1 VADYQSGPLG
11 RFYYPATGGSSSL
24 TNLINTGSRLASAA
38 GLYHFTTTTN
48 QVKEATSQVDIG
60 HHYVALDVTGLPVD
74 TDGDGIPDY
83 LEDRNGNGRIGD
95 LLLAAA
101 GASHRECCH
110 DGWRCHLGL
119 QRGHAG
125 RRKHHRSRGYWTG

>member
-1 VADYQSGPLG
+1 LADYQSGPLG

-83 LEDRNGNGRIGD
+83 LEDRNGNGSFDAGD
-95 LLLAAA
+95 PSNWEVTNST
-101 GASHRECCH
+101 GMESASS
-110 DGWRCHLGL
+110 L
-119 QRGHAG
+119 QVFTPL
-125 RRKHHRSRGYWTG
+125 K